1 MNCEVKLTNNN
12 YNKKS
17 FIVLARNCLLL
28 WLLRVF
34 FIQSLPNGTINITP
48 HIDILRPKGLG
59 FTSQD

>member
-34 FIQSLPNGTINITP
+34 FIQSLPNGAINITP
-48 HIDILRPKGLG
+48 HIDILPP
-59 FTSQD
+59 